1 MTDIH
6 HISKFFEINEPSSQ
20 EFTPTAF
27 SRNLLAA
34 NYDQIRHNLLDVNWD
49 NLLVDD
55 HVDHLVDKFYIKM
68 QKVIDTH
75 VRIVKQSP
83 RSYPKWYDEE
93 LISLIQSKK
102 RAYCDWKRIRT
113 IDCFIE
119 FKRIRAMCIRL
130 SRSKYQDY
138 MRSVESAVKRNIHSF
153 WSYIKNNKKE
163 SGIPSNTFW
172 NSTSANNDHET
183 TNLFAAFFGSVYIN
197 NNIEEVSR
205 LECTDEI
212 FSDIQLS
219 EESLQTIISGLDNNV
234 NPGPDGILSF
244 FVKKCWSAIK
254 KPICIIFKAML
265 KAGYVPKTWKF
276 SYTLPVFKSGNKHD
290 VTNYRPICIC
300 SCLPKVFD
308 CLLTNELFS
317 RLLGKI
323 SMFQHGFI
331 SGRSTLTN
339 LLIFNDFLSESFENR
354 QQVDAISTDFSKAF
368 DRVSHK
374 RLTSNCL
381 ISVSVVIFSH

>member
-1 MTDIH
+1 MHTISQTLLGDYNLPHITWLSSPLRVSQNSYVDPQHRESAEYIFNCYSTHNLEEYYPCHPDKGYSLDLLFAPSNLISPLEIQDELIPTDIH

-234 NPGPDGILSF
+234 NPGPDGIPSF
-244 FVKKCWSAIK
+244 FVKKCWSALK
-254 KPICIIFKAML
+254 KPICF
-265 KAGYVPKTWKF
+265 
-276 SYTLPVFKSGNKHD
+276 
-290 VTNYRPICIC
+290 
-300 SCLPKVFD
+300 
-308 CLLTNELFS
+308 
-317 RLLGKI
+317 
-323 SMFQHGFI
+323 
-331 SGRSTLTN
+331 
-339 LLIFNDFLSESFENR
+339 
-354 QQVDAISTDFSKAF
+354 
-368 DRVSHK
+368 
-374 RLTSNCL
+374 
-381 ISVSVVIFSH
+381 